1 MIKKLSPNYLN
12 MQTDLLEKD
21 NYPVQFKFRVTTL
34 HNDFTAT
41 DSLGNTLAF
50 VKQKLFKLKEHV
62 KVFTDDSQAT
72 LKYEIR
78 ASKWLDFNASYAF
91 TDAEGN
97 NMGRVVRKGWRS
109 LWKAS
114 YLIYDQNDQ
123 QDLIIQEKN
132 AWVKVWDG
140 LLSEIPL
147 VGIFSGYFFNPTYV
161 LTRPAGTLV
170 CSFKKES
177 SFFGRN
183 FSLHKEAPF
192 EPGEEDRIMLGLMM
206 MVLLERRRG

>member
-1 MIKKLSPNYLN
+1 
-12 MQTDLLEKD
+12 MQTDLLEQN
-21 NYPVQFKFRVTTL
+21 NYPIQFKFRITTL

-41 DSLGNTLAF
+41 DALGNTLAF
-50 VKQKLFKLKEHV
+50 VKQKLFKFKEHV
-62 KVFTDDSQAT
+62 KVFADVSQAE

-78 ASKWLDFNASYAF
+78 ASQWLDFNASYAF
-91 TDAEGN
+91 TNAEGK
-97 NMGRVVRKGWRS
+97 NMGRIVRKGWRS

-114 YLIYDQNDQ
+114 YLIYDENDQ
-123 QDLIIQEKN
+123 QDLVIQEKN

-140 LLSEIPL
+140 LLGEIPI
-147 VGIFSGYFFNPTYV
+147 VGMFTGYLFNPSY
-161 LTRPAGTLV
+161 LLARPDGTLV

-183 FSLHKEAPF
+183 FTLHKEAAF
-192 EPGEEDRIMLGLMM
+192 EAGEEERILLGLMM